1 MNKCK
6 VYLNNNQ
13 EIKDHLRTCHD
24 LGIKNK
30 RSCLGSGAEEGKR
43 SKKSVEKLL
52 GLVEWTQ
59 ALQVGGRR

>member
-24 LGIKNK
+24 LGINKK
-30 RSCLGSGAEEGKR
+30 RSSLGSGAEESKR
-43 SKKSVEKLL
+43 NKKCFEKLL